1 MRKPQVAIISTVL
14 VLIAALGLALASCS
28 DDDSDD
34 ADATTTTTTTT
45 AAPTT
50 TSTTTTAAPTTTTT
64 VDPLAIGEAAPTPLP
79 IVSYPPDVGNPF
91 SSGTSFDPAPLGYE
105 QQEYFISGTAR
116 SFAPADETELT
127 PDGRWML
134 EFADEADYTTRVTV
148 IRPSDPSVFNGTVM
162 VEWYN
167 VSSGLDAAPNWTMS
181 HVEQIRE
188 GYAWV
193 GVSAQARG
201 VEGGRAGIDVG
212 FPLHLKG
219 NNPER
224 YGSLNHPGDSFS
236 YDIYSQAAQ
245 ALIGPAN
252 IEMLPGLSPERLI
265 AVGDSQSA
273 FRLVTYVNGVD
284 PLVQLFDGFL
294 IHSRGAGSAALS
306 QSPQSEINTP
316 EQVLIRSD
324 VRVPV
329 LTFQT
334 ETDIFRLGFIAD
346 RQPDAH
352 NIALWE
358 VAGTAHG
365 DVYNISLSVGP
376 QDIGDDPA
384 VAEVVEVS
392 APIPGIF
399 ECDAPINSG
408 PQHWVMNAAVHALN
422 VWVSGGPPPPTPS
435 ARLLETDGDEFVV
448 DEHGNT
454 LGGVRTAWVD
464 VPVATLTGEPSGGAG
479 FCSLFGSTKLFSSA
493 KLAELYPDKATYF
506 EAMTTSLERSVT
518 NGFLRRADAAL
529 IVENAF
535 ANDIGR

>member
-1 MRKPQVAIISTVL
+1 MRTSRTLHFFWVVL
-14 VLIAALGLALASCS
+14 LAVALGIASAGCG
-28 DDDSDD
+28 DDDEEEVPE
-34 ADATTTTTTTT
+34 TTTTTTTT
-45 AAPTT
+45 E
-50 TSTTTTAAPTTTTT
+50 APTTTTT
-64 VDPLAIGEAAPTPLP
+64 TTTQAPTTTTTTLDPLAIGEAVPTPLP
-79 IVSYPPDVGNPF
+79 IVMYPPDVGSPF
-91 SSGTSFDPAPLGYE
+91 SSGTSFDPALVDYE

-116 SFAPADETELT
+116 SFAPSADTELT

-134 EFADEADYTTRVTV
+134 EFADEADYNTRVTV
-148 IRPSDPSVFNGTVM
+148 IRPSDPSAFNGTVM

-201 VEGGRAGIDVG
+201 VEGGGPGIDIG

-236 YDIYSQAAQ
+236 YDIFSQAAQ
-245 ALIGPAN
+245 GLIGPAN
-252 IEMLPGLSPERLI
+252 IEMLPGLTAERLI

-273 FRLVTYVNGVD
+273 FRLVTYVNGID
-284 PLVQLFDGFL
+284 PLAQIFDGFL
-294 IHSRGAGSAALS
+294 IHSRAGGSAPPS
-306 QSPQSEINTP
+306 QSPQAEINAP

-334 ETDIFRLGFIAD
+334 ETDIFRLGSINS

-352 NIALWE
+352 NITLWE

-365 DVYNISLSVGP
+365 DVYNIALSVGP
-376 QDIGDDPA
+376 QDIGDNPA
-384 VAEVVEVS
+384 IAEVVEVS

-408 PQHWVMNAAVHALN
+408 PQHWVMNAAIHTLN
-422 VWVSGGPPPPTPS
+422 VWASGGPPPPNAP
-435 ARLLETDGDEFVV
+435 LLETEGDEFVV

-454 LGGVRTAWVD
+454 LGGIRTAWVD
-464 VPVATLTGEPSGGAG
+464 VPVATLTGEPPGGEG
-479 FCSLFGSTKLFSSA
+479 FCGLFGSTKLFDAA

-506 EAMTTSLERSVT
+506 EAMTTSVEQSVT
-518 NGFLRRADAAL
+518 EGFLRPADAAL
-529 IVENAF
+529 ILENAF

>member
-1 MRKPQVAIISTVL
+1 MRIIRAFRFFWILQLTL
-14 VLIAALGLALASCS
+14 VLGIALASCG
-28 DDDSDD
+28 DDDDND
-34 ADATTTTTTTT
+34 GEEVPETTTTTEATTTTTTTE
-45 AAPTT
+45 APTAT
-50 TSTTTTAAPTTTTT
+50 TL
-64 VDPLAIGEAAPTPLP
+64 DPLAIGEATPTPIP
-79 IVSYPPDVGNPF
+79 IVMYPPDVGNSF
-91 SSGTSFDPAPLGYE
+91 SSGTSFDPALVGYE

-116 SFAPADETELT
+116 SLVPTADTELT
-127 PDGRWML
+127 PDGRWAV
-134 EFADEADYTTRVTV
+134 EFADEADYATRVTV
-148 IRPSDPSVFNGTVM
+148 IRPSDPSAFNGTVM

-201 VEGGRAGIDVG
+201 VEGGGPGIDIG

-236 YDIYSQAAQ
+236 YDIFSQAAQ
-245 ALIGPAN
+245 ALIGPSN

-273 FRLVTYVNGVD
+273 FRLTTYLNGID
-284 PLVQLFDGFL
+284 PLTQIFDGFL
-294 IHSRGAGSAALS
+294 IHSRNGGSAPLS
-306 QSPQSEINTP
+306 QSPQAEINTP
-316 EQVLIRSD
+316 KQVLIRSD

-334 ETDIFRLGFIAD
+334 DTDIFRLGSINS

-365 DVYNISLSVGP
+365 DVYNIALSVGP
-376 QDIGDDPA
+376 QDIGDNPA
-384 VAEVVEVS
+384 IAEVVEVS

-422 VWVSGGPPPPTPS
+422 VWASGGPPPPS
-435 ARLLETDGDEFVV
+435 APRLETDGDKFVV

-454 LGGVRTAWVD
+454 FGGIRTAWVD
-464 VPVATLTGEPSGGAG
+464 VPVATLTGEPPGGGG
-479 FCSLFGSTKLFSSA
+479 FCGLFGTTTLFDA
-493 KLAELYPDKATYF
+493 AILAELYPDKATYF
-506 EAMTTSLERSVT
+506 EAMTTSVEKSVT
-518 NGFLRRADAAL
+518 EGFLRPADAAL
-529 IVENAF
+529 ILENAF

>member
-1 MRKPQVAIISTVL
+1 MRTPRALRFLPVVL
-14 VLIAALGLALASCS
+14 LSAALGIALASCG
-28 DDDSDD
+28 DDDDD
-34 ADATTTTTTTT
+34 GEEAPETTTTEASTTTTTTTT
-45 AAPTT
+45 TT
-50 TSTTTTAAPTTTTT
+50 TEAPTTTTT
-64 VDPLAIGEAAPTPLP
+64 IDPLAIGEAVPTPLP
-79 IVSYPPDVGNPF
+79 TVMYPPDVGNPF
-91 SSGTSFDPAPLGYE
+91 SSGTSFDPALVGYE

-116 SFAPADETELT
+116 SFMPAGDTELT
-127 PDGRWML
+127 PDGRWAV

-148 IRPSDPSVFNGTVM
+148 IQPSDPSAFNGTVM

-167 VSSGLDAAPNWTMS
+167 VSGGLDAAPNWTMS

-201 VEGGRAGIDVG
+201 VEGGRAGVDVG

-224 YGSLNHPGDSFS
+224 YGSLKHPGDSFS
-236 YDIYSQAAQ
+236 YDIFSQAAQ
-245 ALIGPAN
+245 GLIGPAN
-252 IEMLPGLSPERLI
+252 IEMLPGLTAERLI

-284 PLVQLFDGFL
+284 PLAQIFDGFL
-294 IHSRGAGSAALS
+294 VHSRADGSAPLS
-306 QSPQSEINTP
+306 QSPQAEINTP

-334 ETDIFRLGFIAD
+334 ETDIFRLGSINS

-365 DVYNISLSVGP
+365 DVYNIALSVGP
-376 QDIGDDPA
+376 QDLGDNPA
-384 VAEVVEVS
+384 IAEVVEVS

-408 PQHWVMNAAVHALN
+408 PQHWVMNAAIHALN
-422 VWVSGGPPPPTPS
+422 VWISSGQPPRS
-435 ARLLETDGDEFVV
+435 APLLETDGDEFVV

-454 LGGVRTAWVD
+454 LGGIRTAWVD
-464 VPVATLTGEPSGGAG
+464 VPVATLTGEPPGGEG
-479 FCSLFGSTKLFSSA
+479 FCGLFGSTTLFDAA

-506 EAMTTSLERSVT
+506 EAMTTSVEQSVT
-518 NGFLRRADAAL
+518 EGFLRPADAAL
-529 IVENAF
+529 ILENAF

>member
-1 MRKPQVAIISTVL
+1 MRTSRTWHFFGVVL
-14 VLIAALGLALASCS
+14 LAVVLGIASASCG
-28 DDDSDD
+28 DDNDEEEPVPETS
-34 ADATTTTTTTT
+34 TTTTTTTT
-45 AAPTT
+45 TT
-50 TSTTTTAAPTTTTT
+50 QVQTTTTT
-64 VDPLAIGEAAPTPLP
+64 TTTLDPLAIGEAVPTPLP
-79 IVSYPPDVGNPF
+79 IVMYPPDVGSAF
-91 SSGTSFDPAPLGYE
+91 SSGTSFDPALLGYE
-105 QQEYFISGTAR
+105 EQEYFISGTAR
-116 SFAPADETELT
+116 SFTPTEETELT
-127 PDGRWML
+127 PDGRWAV

-148 IRPSDPSVFNGTVM
+148 IRPSDPSAFNGTVM

-201 VEGGRAGIDVG
+201 VEGGGPGIDIG

-224 YGSLNHPGDSFS
+224 YGALNHPGDSFS
-236 YDIYSQAAQ
+236 YDIFSQAAH
-245 ALIGPAN
+245 ALTGPAN
-252 IEMLPGLSPERLI
+252 IEMLPGLSPQRLI

-273 FRLVTYVNGVD
+273 FRLTTSLHAID
-284 PLVQLFDGFL
+284 PLAQVFDGFL
-294 IHSRGAGSAALS
+294 VHSRGGGSAPLS
-306 QSPQSEINTP
+306 QSPQAEINTP
-316 EQVLIRSD
+316 DQVLIRSD

-334 ETDIFRLGFIAD
+334 ETDIFRLGSINS

-376 QDIGDDPA
+376 QDIGDNPA
-384 VAEVVEVS
+384 IAQVVEVS

-399 ECDAPINSG
+399 ECDTPINSG
-408 PQHWVMNAAVHALN
+408 PQHWVMNAAVHTLN
-422 VWVSGGPPPPTPS
+422 VWASGGPPPPS
-435 ARLLETDGDEFVV
+435 AARLETDADEFAL

-454 LGGVRTAWVD
+454 LGGIRTAWVD
-464 VPVATLTGEPSGGAG
+464 VPVATLTGEPPGGAG
-479 FCSLFGSTKLFSSA
+479 FCGLFGSTTLFDAA

-506 EAMTTSLERSVT
+506 EAMTTSVERSVT
-518 NGFLRRADAAL
+518 EGFLRPADAAL
-529 IVENAF
+529 ILENAF

>member
-1 MRKPQVAIISTVL
+1 M
-14 VLIAALGLALASCS
+14 
-28 DDDSDD
+28 
-34 ADATTTTTTTT
+34 
-45 AAPTT
+45 
-50 TSTTTTAAPTTTTT
+50 
-64 VDPLAIGEAAPTPLP
+64 
-79 IVSYPPDVGNPF
+79 YPPDVGNPF
-91 SSGTSFDPAPLGYE
+91 SSGTSFDPALVGYE

-116 SFAPADETELT
+116 SLVPADNTELT
-127 PDGRWML
+127 PDGRWAV
-134 EFADEADYTTRVTV
+134 EFADEAEYTTRVTV
-148 IRPSDPSVFNGTVM
+148 IRPSDPSAFNGTVM

-201 VEGGRAGIDVG
+201 VEGGGSGIDIG

-236 YDIYSQAAQ
+236 YDIFSQAAQ
-245 ALIGPAN
+245 GLIGPAN

-273 FRLVTYVNGVD
+273 FRLVSYVNGVD
-284 PLVQLFDGFL
+284 PLAQIFDGFL
-294 IHSRGAGSAALS
+294 IHSRAGGSAPLS
-306 QSPQSEINTP
+306 QSPQAEIDTP

-334 ETDIFRLGFIAD
+334 ETDIFRLGSINS

-365 DVYNISLSVGP
+365 DLYNIAPSGGT
-376 QDIGDDPA
+376 QDLGNDPA
-384 VAEVVEVS
+384 IAEVVEVS
-392 APIPGIF
+392 VPIPGIF

-422 VWVSGGPPPPTPS
+422 VWIRSGQPPPS
-435 ARLLETDGDEFVV
+435 APRLETDGDEFVA

-454 LGGVRTAWVD
+454 LGGIRTAWVD
-464 VPVATLTGEPSGGAG
+464 VPVATLTGEPPGGEG
-479 FCSLFGSTKLFSSA
+479 FCGLFGSTTLFGTA
-493 KLAELYPDKATYF
+493 KLAELYPDKQTYF
-506 EAMTTSLERSVT
+506 EAMTTSVEQSVT
-518 NGFLRRADAAL
+518 EGFLRPDDAAL
-529 IVENAF
+529 ILDNAF

>member
-1 MRKPQVAIISTVL
+1 MRRPRSSIPFTVL
-14 VLIAALGLALASCS
+14 LLMCALGSALASCS
-28 DDDSDD
+28 DDDSDGE
-34 ADATTTTTTTT
+34 ATTTTTTTAT
-45 AAPTT
+45 VPTT
-50 TSTTTTAAPTTTTT
+50 TSTTTTGAPATTTTL
-64 VDPLAIGEAAPTPLP
+64 DPLAVGEAAPTPLP
-79 IVSYPPDVGNPF
+79 TVSYPPDVGSPF
-91 SSGTSFDPAPLGYE
+91 SSGTSFDPALVGYE

-116 SFAPADETELT
+116 SLVPATDTELD
-127 PDGRWML
+127 PDGRWAV
-134 EFADEADYTTRVTV
+134 EFADEADYTTRITV
-148 IRPSDPSVFNGTVM
+148 IRPSDPSAFNGTVM

-201 VEGGRAGIDVG
+201 VEGGGPGIDIG

-236 YDIYSQAAQ
+236 YDIFSQAAQ
-245 ALIGPAN
+245 GLLGPTD

-294 IHSRGAGSAALS
+294 IHSRAGGSAPLS
-306 QSPQSEINTP
+306 QSPQAGIDTP

-334 ETDIFRLGFIAD
+334 ETDVFRLGSINS

-365 DVYNISLSVGP
+365 DVYNIALSVGP

-384 VAEVVEVS
+384 IAEVVEVS
-392 APIPGIF
+392 APIPGVF
-399 ECDAPINSG
+399 ECDAAINSG
-408 PQHWVMNAAVHALN
+408 PQHWVMNAAIHALN
-422 VWVSGGPPPPTPS
+422 VWASGGPPPPS
-435 ARLLETDGDEFVV
+435 APLLETEGDEFVV

-454 LGGVRTAWVD
+454 LGGIRTAWVD
-464 VPVATLTGEPSGGAG
+464 VPVATLTGEPPGGEG
-479 FCSLFGSTKLFSSA
+479 FCGLFGSTTLFDAA

-506 EAMTTSLERSVT
+506 EAMTTSVEQSVT
-518 NGFLRRADAAL
+518 ADFLRPADAAL
-529 IVENAF
+529 ILENAF
-535 ANDIGR
+535 ANDMGR